1 MELFGFLLHVK
12 YLGTHNFGMFVSSHA
27 FPVLMGIHS
36 SPDLGIAC
44 IYASREIF
52 KKLLTTPNI

>member
-1 MELFGFLLHVK
+1 MESFGFLLHVK

-52 KKLLTTPNI
+52 KKLLTI